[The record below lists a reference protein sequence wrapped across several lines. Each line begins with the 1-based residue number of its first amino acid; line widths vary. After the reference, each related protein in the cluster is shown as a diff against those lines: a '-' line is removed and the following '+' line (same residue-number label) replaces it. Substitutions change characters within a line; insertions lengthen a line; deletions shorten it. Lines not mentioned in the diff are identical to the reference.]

1 MSNFKD
7 WLTAARPRTLP
18 LSLACI
24 GMGAF
29 LAASVGK
36 FDTTIFALCVL
47 TTVFLQILSNFSN
60 DYGDTVHG
68 ADSKDREGPKRA
80 VQSGAISAKSMKNA
94 ITLFSSLSFLAGLS
108 LLWVSFGWNPAVF
121 VVFIL
126 LGLLSIYAAITY
138 TSGSRPYG
146 YAGLGDLSVLIFFG
160 LVGVVGTYFLF
171 TKSLSWTVFLP
182 SISCGL
188 FSVAVLNINNVR
200 DIESDKLAGK
210 KSVPV
215 RIGRPKAV
223 IYHWLLL
230 IMGLLSSTTY
240 MLLVFE
246 GYLQFLFVLTFPLFI
261 KNGIAVMNKQN
272 PSDLDPYLKQM
283 ALTTLLFV
291 ITFGLGLL
299 LG

>member
-182 SISCGL
+182 SIL
-188 FSVAVLNINNVR
+188 
-200 DIESDKLAGK
+200 
-210 KSVPV
+210 
-215 RIGRPKAV
+215 
-223 IYHWLLL
+223 W
-230 IMGLLSSTTY
+230 
-240 MLLVFE
+240 LVFRSSAE
-246 GYLQFLFVLTFPLFI
+246 HQQCSRYRIRQVSRKKICTS
-261 KNGIAVMNKQN
+261 KNWQTKGCNLSLAAAHHGIAFQYN
-272 PSDLDPYLKQM
+272 LH
-283 ALTTLLFV
+283 A
-291 ITFGLGLL
+291 FGV
-299 LG
+299 